1 MTEVIVWSG
10 WIGGL
15 AIGLYALAQLALS
28 GKPLG
33 ASTAYGSVC
42 ALVSQQS
49 FFRTGSY
56 QERNSWRLWFLVG
69 IPLGGL
75 LAAVT
80 SPGPVVASFSMG
92 AMYDSVLPAVPAAK
106 GLVLVLGG
114 IMIGVGARMADG
126 CPSGHSI
133 AGLSL
138 MRWPS
143 LVASA
148 GFFVGGIIMVQ
159 TLFALFG

>member
-10 WIGGL
+10 WIGGV
-15 AIGLYALAQLALS
+15 AIGLYGLFQLVVS

-42 ALVSQQS
+42 ALASNKP
-49 FFRTGSY
+49 FFRTGEFE
-56 QERNSWRLWFLVG
+56 ERNSWRLWFLIG

-75 LAAVT
+75 IAALT
-80 SPGPVVASFSMG
+80 SPGAIVASMSMG
-92 AMYDSVLPAVPAAK
+92 AMYDSVLPAAPAAK
-106 GLVLVLGG
+106 GLVLLGGG
-114 IMIGVGARMADG
+114 IMIGLGARLAGG

-138 MRWPS
+138 FNVPS

-148 GFFVGGIIMVQ
+148 GFFMGGIIMVQ
-159 TLFALFG
+159 LLFRVFG